1 MSENFTTVTE
11 IKRSW
16 KKVLD
21 FVGGNVLL
29 KKKNTGSSVCNYTEN
44 DEKICVSY
52 MSLIFFC
59 TTSEDYH

>member
-11 IKRSW
+11 MKRSW

-21 FVGGNVLL
+21 FAGGNVPLN
-29 KKKNTGSSVCNYTEN
+29 KKKNTRSSVCNYSES

-52 MSLIFFC
+52 VSLIFFF
-59 TTSEDYH
+59 YNQ